1 MVCPNIWI
9 DFDFDC
15 FALMLRALI
24 SCNIVV
30 CPNLRFGWFALCT
43 RFVQALSPSV
53 HQIDNLTHHLPKR
66 TCSISIFLISVEVLP
81 FFEQKSHTVMLFE
94 TDGKTNAA

>member
-9 DFDFDC
+9 DFDFNC

-30 CPNLRFGWFALCT
+30 CPNFQFGWFALICDLDGLPS
-43 RFVQALSPSV
+43 ALG
-53 HQIDNLTHHLPKR
+53 
-66 TCSISIFLISVEVLP
+66 
-81 FFEQKSHTVMLFE
+81 LFKLYPLQY
-94 TDGKTNAA
+94 TK